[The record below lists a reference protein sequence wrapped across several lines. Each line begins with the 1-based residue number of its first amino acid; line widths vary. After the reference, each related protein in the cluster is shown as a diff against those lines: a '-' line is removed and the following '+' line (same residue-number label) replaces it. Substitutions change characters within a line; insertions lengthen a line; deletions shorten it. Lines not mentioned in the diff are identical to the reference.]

1 MTVIGVDDRRVRW
14 GRGTGVASFAKMLR
28 VGVVEAGFG
37 LERLVDAPGEGF
49 EPPGRAWRWAA
60 AAVPWAV
67 RAGAPVAGERL
78 AVDVFRRAQVH
89 FDMYG
94 RYLRV
99 RGATPPALMHWS
111 YTLPLRFVGVPNV
124 YSVLDLIPMLQPEL
138 TPIDQGRASRLL
150 RRLRREAAHL
160 VTISEASR
168 REIITHLGWPEE
180 QVSNAYLAVDVPA
193 VSEAQMR
200 GACAAVGLAVGGYF
214 LHAGTVERRKN
225 IARLIAAY
233 RASGSTRALV
243 LAGPDG
249 WGAADA
255 LAAVAGLLGA
265 PAGGPRVVRID
276 WLQRADLLGLMR
288 GAAAVL
294 APSLSEGFGLPV
306 VEAMALG
313 VPSLTSRGG
322 APEEVT
328 GGAALLVDPAD
339 VGEIAAGIRA
349 LDADADLR
357 GRLVAAGARRAAVFS
372 AAAYAGRM
380 AGVYDRVLRQSSTKR
395 SAA

>member
-28 VGVVEAGFG
+28 AAVPQAGFA
-37 LERLVDAPGEGF
+37 LEALVDAPGEGF
-49 EPPGRAWRWAA
+49 TPPGRAWRWAA
-60 AAVPWAV
+60 AAAPWAV
-67 RAGAPVAGERL
+67 GTTAPAGGERL

-94 RYLRV
+94 RYLRL
-99 RGATPPALMHWS
+99 RGPAPPALMHWS
-111 YTLPLRFVGVPNV
+111 YTLPLHFAGVPNL
-124 YSVLDLIPMLQPEL
+124 YSVLDLIPMLQPDL
-138 TPIDQGRASRLL
+138 TPIDQARAIKLL

-160 VTISEASR
+160 VTISETSR

-180 QVSNAYLAVDVPA
+180 RVTNAYLAVDVPA
-193 VSEAQMR
+193 PDPARTQA
-200 GACAAVGLAVGGYF
+200 ACAAAGVEVGDYF

-225 IARLIAAY
+225 IGRLIAAY

-243 LAGPDG
+243 LVGPDG
-249 WGAADA
+249 WGAAEE
-255 LAAVAGLLGA
+255 LAAASGLLAGA
-265 PAGGPRVVRID
+265 AGQARVVRID
-276 WLQRADLLGLMR
+276 WLNRPDLLGLLH

-294 APSLSEGFGLPV
+294 VPSLAEGFGLPV

-313 VPSLTSRGG
+313 TPSLTSRGG

-328 GGAALLVDPAD
+328 GGAALLVNPQD
-339 VGEIAAGIRA
+339 VGDIAAGIRA

-357 GRLVAAGARRAAVFS
+357 GRLVAAGLRRAAAFTP
-372 AAAYAGRM
+372 AAYAARM
-380 AGVYDRVLRQSSTKR
+380 AAVYAGVLSLPRGAS
-395 SAA
+395 